1 MIGITDYQAGN
12 LQNLQNALD
21 YIEVESKIFKSP
33 EGLEDV
39 DKIILPGV
47 GAFGHAAENLKKF
60 GFWDPIIELVTQK
73 DVPILG
79 ICVGMQLLFS
89 ESSEG
94 GSHEGLGIIAGKV
107 RRFEST
113 DLKIPQ
119 MGWNRVSFANEDP
132 IFDRIIDG
140 SWFYFVHSYACRP
153 DSNREEVGVSDY
165 GDNFCSVA
173 RKGNVWGVQ
182 FHPEKSQNQGLQLLH
197 NFSNIKE
204 LAAQYSS

>member
-1 MIGITDYQAGN
+1 MIGIIDYNAGN

-21 YIEVESKIFKSP
+21 YLKVESKIIHSP
-33 EGLEDV
+33 EALQKV

-47 GAFGHAAENLKKF
+47 GAFGHAAENLRKL
-60 GFWDPIIELVTQK
+60 GYWDLLIDLVTQK

-79 ICVGMQLLFS
+79 ICVGMQLLFT

-94 GSHEGLGIIAGKV
+94 GNHQGLNIISGKV
-107 RRFEST
+107 RRFES

-119 MGWNRVSFANEDP
+119 MGWNRVSQTNDDP
-132 IFDRIIDG
+132 IYKHIIDG
-140 SWFYFVHSYACRP
+140 SWFYFVHSYACIP
-153 DSNREEVGVSDY
+153 DSNREEVGVTDY

-182 FHPEKSQNQGLQLLH
+182 FHPEKSQKQGLQLLQ
-197 NFSNIKE
+197 NF
-204 LAAQYSS
+204 AHVH